1 MVEAETGSDSLEAL
15 RQFRLIADVL
25 PALIAYVDAD
35 QRFQFNNATYEA
47 WFGVP
52 REALNG
58 MHISELLGDTYAT
71 VKPHIDA
78 ALKGDAQ
85 SFDVHLKAATK
96 SGNLQVNYVP
106 DRNASGEVLGFYVLS
121 HDITERKDTS
131 ERLRLSEARLKEA
144 QSLAGLGSWER
155 GIATNEAWWSDEIY
169 RILGVD
175 PQESKATFKTYLERV
190 HPDDRQGVIEAAE
203 RAAQGSGI
211 YDTEHRIVL
220 PDGEV
225 RIVHDRAKVVF
236 DDAGSPSR
244 MTGTMHDITDRKQ
257 AQDIISEILARLE
270 ALTSAAF
277 DGFAIFEDGK
287 YLEASD
293 RLAQYLGYELKEL
306 AGQSVTQTVTPSS
319 LPIIFQH
326 SQAGEDS
333 AYEIALRRKD
343 GTTFPAEIR
352 GTSVTYHGRN
362 ARIVA
367 FRDIS
372 ERVALQREITG
383 IRERERSEVGRDLH
397 DGVGQT
403 LTGISLGMK
412 TLSQKLEREGSAH
425 LQTVLDLTRMVQ
437 KTISES
443 RRMARVLAPSLG
455 VEGLHGALKS
465 LAAEISEHSN
475 VAVQVNCP
483 FDMVF
488 GNDGT
493 VLNLYRLVQEG
504 VNNAIRHGNAK
515 HIEVLCRKEKG
526 MIHVEVLDDGTGI
539 PLEKDRGRGIGLGS
553 MRQRAQTIGGTLS
566 LTSRPEG
573 GTRVLCSYAAPA

>member
-1 MVEAETGSDSLEAL
+1 MTEAETDSGSLEAL
-15 RQFRLIADVL
+15 RKFRLIADVL
-25 PALIAYVDAD
+25 PALIAYVDAA

-52 REALNG
+52 RETLNG

-78 ALKGDAQ
+78 VLKGDAQ

-106 DRNASGEVLGFYVLS
+106 DRNARGEVLGFFILS
-121 HDITERKDTS
+121 HDITERKDAS

-144 QSLAGLGSWER
+144 QRLSRLGSWER
-155 GIATNEAWWSDEIY
+155 DIATSEVWWSDEIY
-169 RILGVD
+169 RILGVN
-175 PQESKATFKTYLERV
+175 PQESRGTYATYLERV
-190 HPDDRQGVIEAAE
+190 HPDDRQGVIKAAE

-211 YDTEHRIVL
+211 YDMEHRIVL

-236 DDAGSPSR
+236 DDAGCASR
-244 MTGTMHDITDRKQ
+244 IIGTSHDITERKR
-257 AQDIISEILARLE
+257 AQDTISEILARHE

-306 AGQSVTQTVTPSS
+306 TGQSVTQTVTPSS

-343 GTTFPAEIR
+343 GTTFPAEVR
-352 GTSVTYHGRN
+352 GTRVTYHGRN

-372 ERVALQREITG
+372 ERVALQREITST
-383 IRERERSEVGRDLH
+383 RERERREVGRDLH

-412 TLSQKLEREGSAH
+412 TLSQKLEREGSVH
-425 LQTVLDLTRMVQ
+425 THTVQDLTRMVQ

-455 VEGLHGALKS
+455 VQGLHGALQS

-475 VAVQVNCP
+475 VALHVDCP
-483 FDMVF
+483 FEMVF
-488 GNDGT
+488 GDDET
-493 VLNLYRLVQEG
+493 VLNLYRLIQEG
-504 VNNAIRHGNAK
+504 VNNAIRHGKAK
-515 HIEVLCRKEKG
+515 HIEVLCRNERG
-526 MIHVEVLDDGTGI
+526 MIHVEVLDDGAGI

-566 LTSRPEG
+566 VASRPEG
-573 GTRVLCSYAAPA
+573 GTRVLCSYPPPG